1 MSFTNKTSEF
11 IKVPLSE
18 NFVGQ
23 AIVDYDTQEI
33 RIPFSAMK
41 DFFSCH
47 EFVFNP
53 LLEDELTV
61 RTNLASAKTALD
73 SIGVIANEQET
84 CKTLS
89 DIPCSI
95 VCKQERENILVF
107 KSDTENF
114 FNIINYIRKYIFN
127 AERENKTTH
136 RFSLEERAQQNAKYH
151 ISGEINVYEGDR
163 LIGEFSFADNI
174 K

>member
-1 MSFTNKTSEF
+1 MSYIKKTPDF

-23 AIVDYDTQEI
+23 AIIDCDTQEI

-41 DFFSCH
+41 DFFSCR
-47 EFVFNP
+47 EFVLNP

-61 RTNLASAKTALD
+61 RTN
-73 SIGVIANEQET
+73 QET

-89 DIPCSI
+89 DIPCRTA
-95 VCKQERENILVF
+95 CKQERENILIF

-114 FNIINYIRKYIFN
+114 FNVINYIRKYIFN

-136 RFSLEERAQQNAKYH
+136 RLSLKERVQQNAKYR
-151 ISGEINVYEGDR
+151 ISGEINVYKGSQ

>member
-1 MSFTNKTSEF
+1 MSYIKKTPDF

-23 AIVDYDTQEI
+23 AIIDYDTQEI

-41 DFFSCH
+41 DFFSCR
-47 EFVFNP
+47 EFVLNP

-61 RTNLASAKTALD
+61 RTNLVAAKTTLD
-73 SIGVIANEQET
+73 SIGIIANEQET

-89 DIPCSI
+89 DIPCRTA
-95 VCKQERENILVF
+95 CKQERENILIF

-114 FNIINYIRKYIFN
+114 FNVINYIRKYIFN

-136 RFSLEERAQQNAKYH
+136 RLSLKERVQQNAKYR
-151 ISGEINVYEGDR
+151 ISGEINVYKGSQ